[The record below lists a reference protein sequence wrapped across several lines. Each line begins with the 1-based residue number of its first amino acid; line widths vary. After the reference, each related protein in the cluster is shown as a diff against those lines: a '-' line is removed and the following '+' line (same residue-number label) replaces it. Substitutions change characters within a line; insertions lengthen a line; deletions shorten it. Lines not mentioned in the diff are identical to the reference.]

1 MLMSKDH
8 KKLFYKYE
16 LSLWQLLI
24 TFRKICFS
32 NPFHIIVPLSFNSI
46 QDSTKIAAKYK
57 KVLILWG
64 TLLQNE
70 FTIDK
75 YQKKIDSK
83 CVSLKNYVN
92 NATVK
97 YCTDSQWNVCGG
109 VYLEA
114 EPFARCSLFF
124 VCCSLLFAALLISF
138 CSLLVTFCS
147 LTMTKLRHRHFPC
160 KFLRF
165 W

>member
-1 MLMSKDH
+1 MTVIDYFSKNLFFQPISHYCSPFFQFYSGFH
-8 KKLFYKYE
+8 KN
-16 LSLWQLLI
+16 SC
-24 TFRKICFS
+24 KIQKS
-32 NPFHIIVPLSFNSI
+32 A
-46 QDSTKIAAKYK
+46 DIA
-57 KVLILWG
+57 G

-75 YQKKIDSK
+75 YQKEIDSK

-92 NATVK
+92 NAIVK

-124 VCCSLLFAALLISF
+124 VCCSLLFAALLINF

>member
-1 MLMSKDH
+1 MSKDH
-8 KKLFYKYE
+8 KKLFYRYE

-32 NPFHIIVPLSFNSI
+32 NPFHTIVPLSFNSI

-75 YQKKIDSK
+75 YQKEIDSK
-83 CVSLKNYVN
+83 CFSLKNYVN
-92 NATVK
+92 NAIVK
-97 YCTDSQWNVCGG
+97 YCMIPNEMYVVG
-109 VYLEA
+109 YIL
-114 EPFARCSLFF
+114 RLN
-124 VCCSLLFAALLISF
+124 L
-138 CSLLVTFCS
+138 LLVARYF
-147 LTMTKLRHRHFPC
+147 LFVAPYFLLRYS
-160 KFLRF
+160 
-165 W
+165 